1 MNHHKTIK
9 LPTEPERANRTPVAL
24 ETSARELNES
34 LGALHGL
41 LKQLVEQSEEKLAGM
56 RGADVEVLH
65 ACTQREKQLLEEVFQ
80 TERERDAILARLAQT
95 LQAPRLKSA
104 PLSEILNHIPEP
116 LSSALRARNVALHG
130 IATELQQKNRLAA
143 QVAHNLQSHIR
154 AVFVELAKANQESI
168 VYGPKG
174 QHEQA
179 NIRTCLDAVG

>member
-1 MNHHKTIK
+1 MNHRKTMK
-9 LPTEPERANRTPVAL
+9 LSPANNTPVAL
-24 ETSARELNES
+24 ETSAHELIDS
-34 LGALHGL
+34 LIKLHEL
-41 LKQLVEQSEEKLAGM
+41 LKQLVGGVEEKLAGM

-65 ACTQREKQLLEEVFQ
+65 ACAQREKQLLEEVFQ

-95 LQAPRLKSA
+95 LHMPQLKSA
-104 PLSEILNHIPEP
+104 PLSEIVNHIPEP
-116 LSSALRARNVALHG
+116 LCSALRARNVALRD
-130 IATELQQKNRLAA
+130 IAIKLQQKNRLAA
-143 QVAHNLQSHIR
+143 QVAHNLQTHIR